1 MALSVPNANGGVRDK
16 NGEAKIIIELV
27 KPPKRAYGL
36 RRAAA
41 SPSTLDPRSAPG
53 CRSPV
58 DPRPLHLS
66 HGMVGFARGG
76 HHLASC
82 KQFGH
87 PVHDWCRG
95 VGWEGLVRSR
105 LHSPG
110 SSGARAAHHGMSSVR
125 TKARLNNPG
134 NGPSSGEE
142 GAAPGIEPILPEI
155 RYDRP
160 GSLHHYLMRS
170 RLLIRHGLGHLPG
183 RVFRSV
189 EFGVDPRPQLILKH
203 CSITSP
209 APRPAPDW
217 RGSPMSAYSGQ

>member
-76 HHLASC
+76 HLSLPVSSLA
-82 KQFGH
+82 
-87 PVHDWCRG
+87 
-95 VGWEGLVRSR
+95 
-105 LHSPG
+105 
-110 SSGARAAHHGMSSVR
+110 
-125 TKARLNNPG
+125 
-134 NGPSSGEE
+134 
-142 GAAPGIEPILPEI
+142 ILFTT
-155 RYDRP
+155 
-160 GSLHHYLMRS
+160 GG
-170 RLLIRHGLGHLPG
+170 GLG
-183 RVFRSV
+183 RAREV
-189 EFGVDPRPQLILKH
+189 EIAFPWIERD
-203 CSITSP
+203 
-209 APRPAPDW
+209 A
-217 RGSPMSAYSGQ
+217 RGASRDVLGPHQSKTE